1 MLTRQLS
8 SVAAKQLGRATTQR
22 QSTTRSVAT
31 LSRAS
36 SSLPVAGPDATC
48 TNDSKLLHSSSGSSP
63 LTTTAAARFVD
74 NAGLCRRFSDMQLRR
89 PPPKYKKSGG
99 NDGGETKQKWRSHA
113 VSLGFGNYQD
123 EYEYDDYSDRQGNL
137 ERTNRSVGSQAS
149 STPASPSPSSSSSW
163 DKEES
168 ELAEQVQEIQRE
180 DDERRKRWLEN
191 AKPPVRRSV
200 IDERGRAYGR
210 GGRKTASARVW
221 ITPGFGNVV
230 VNKKEFV
237 DYFGRSS
244 DRELILEPLA
254 ATETLGRFD
263 ITATVEGGGLTGQ
276 AGAIR
281 HGLARALN
289 HYNPDAYRPSL
300 KRLGYLT
307 RDPRK
312 VERKKIGHLKA
323 RKKPQWVKR

>member
-1 MLTRQLS
+1 MT
-8 SVAAKQLGRATTQR
+8 AKQLGRTR
-22 QSTTRSVAT
+22 GIGHLPSRSTRSIAA
-31 LSRAS
+31 LSWPS
-36 SSLPVAGPDATC
+36 SSPVC
-48 TNDSKLLHSSSGSSP
+48 TVDSDHRQFSSMP
-63 LTTTAAARFVD
+63 
-74 NAGLCRRFSDMQLRR
+74 LRR
-89 PPPKYKKSGG
+89 PPQKGKERGQG
-99 NDGGETKQKWRSHA
+99 IDEQRNTKQKWRSHA

-123 EYEYDDYSDRQGNL
+123 DFEFDGVDGYGGDANMSVSDSA
-137 ERTNRSVGSQAS
+137 RT
-149 STPASPSPSSSSSW
+149 TTTSSSSSW
-163 DKEES
+163 DEDES

-180 DDERRKRWLEN
+180 NDKRRKRWLKN
-191 AKPPVRRSV
+191 AKPPVRTSI

-221 ITPGFGNVV
+221 IQPGFGNVV
-230 VNKKEFV
+230 INRKDFV
-237 DYFGRSS
+237 DYFDRTS

-263 ITATVEGGGLTGQ
+263 ITATVEGGGLRGQ

-289 HYNPDAYRPSL
+289 HYNPDVYRPPL

>member
-1 MLTRQLS
+1 MSNRQLFS
-8 SVAAKQLGRATTQR
+8 AAAKQLGRTLGQLR
-22 QSTTRSVAT
+22 LDGTRSVAT
-31 LSRAS
+31 LSRPLSSPVFGSDANDLKNTTGFAS
-36 SSLPVAGPDATC
+36 SGVGIDA
-48 TNDSKLLHSSSGSSP
+48 S
-63 LTTTAAARFVD
+63 RQ
-74 NAGLCRRFSDMQLRR
+74 FSDMPLRR
-89 PPPKYKKSGG
+89 PPPKHKRKGFDNNNNKNNNNNNNS
-99 NDGGETKQKWRSHA
+99 DTTQKWRSHA

-123 EYEYDDYSDRQGNL
+123 AYDIDDYANSGAALGSAESL
-137 ERTNRSVGSQAS
+137 E
-149 STPASPSPSSSSSW
+149 PSSSW
-163 DKEES
+163 DEEES

-180 DDERRKRWLEN
+180 EDERRKRWLEN
-191 AKPPVRRSV
+191 AKPPVRESV
-200 IDERGRAYGR
+200 VDERGRAYGR

-221 ITPGFGNVV
+221 IQPGFGNVV
-230 VNKKEFV
+230 INKKEFV
-237 DYFGRSS
+237 DYFGRMS

-263 ITATVEGGGLTGQ
+263 VTVTVEGGGLRGQ

-289 HYNPDAYRPSL
+289 HYNPDVYRPPL